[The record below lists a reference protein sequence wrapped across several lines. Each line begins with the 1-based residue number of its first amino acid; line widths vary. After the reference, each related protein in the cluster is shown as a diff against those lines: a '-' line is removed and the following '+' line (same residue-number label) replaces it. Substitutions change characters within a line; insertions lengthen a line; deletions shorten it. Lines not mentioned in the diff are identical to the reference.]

1 MCDSH
6 RSILYCI
13 HLAPFPYDVLVV
25 QDLYKNRHAFGTMLK
40 VATTIAIWWSCLEVI
55 ATVCACVIVS
65 DL

>member
-13 HLAPFPYDVLVV
+13 HLAPFPYGVLAV
-25 QDLYKNRHAFGTMLK
+25 QGLYKNRNAFGTMLK